1 MKQMARSGEDRGRTR
16 QKNRQC
22 SVVIVDVYQLFLF
35 VHLTHLVLLL
45 CLGAQLVQ
53 SDFRININ
61 TNCQLNNI
69 LTCNEYAEF

>member
-35 VHLTHLVLLL
+35 VHLTHLVLLM

-61 TNCQLNNI
+61 TNWQLNNI